1 MFEVSDFKTSKHI
14 FFLIE
19 RSFQPL
25 SMSSKKKL
33 YIVHVETSRRE
44 CREKFQICFGSG
56 KVHPHSRRLFY
67 GKVKKVLNVRY
78 TLNCR
83 KFFLILSP
91 STLSSNSFKR
101 CMQLIFQK
109 FQINVNVC
117 CQLIQTRQFQYSPR
131 ISFYYLTRN
140 TSITNIY
147 VNGILN
153 KRKGIL

>member
-101 CMQLIFQK
+101 CMQLQTFPEIPNKCQCLLS
-109 FQINVNVC
+109 INIDQTISVFSKN
-117 CQLIQTRQFQYSPR
+117 LILLFNSK
-131 ISFYYLTRN
+131 YLN
-140 TSITNIY
+140 N
-147 VNGILN
+147 
-153 KRKGIL
+153 